1 MARHSLKNKSVAIF
15 RKYYIYNFGKGYK
28 PLDKEKRLCFAEIKA
43 PDNSLDKHILMIIRE
58 RKNGNTQFDINNETW
73 HAYGHGNIISP
84 NKPVLYPHKKTHR
97 RNGGFSDM
105 PKKVDDKD

>member
-1 MARHSLKNKSVAIF
+1 M
-15 RKYYIYNFGKGYK
+15 YNFGKGYK

-58 RKNGNTQFDINNETW
+58 RKNGNTQFDINNEPW
-73 HAYGHGNIISP
+73 HAYGHGNIIPP
-84 NKPVLYPHKKTHR
+84 NKPVLHPHKKTHR